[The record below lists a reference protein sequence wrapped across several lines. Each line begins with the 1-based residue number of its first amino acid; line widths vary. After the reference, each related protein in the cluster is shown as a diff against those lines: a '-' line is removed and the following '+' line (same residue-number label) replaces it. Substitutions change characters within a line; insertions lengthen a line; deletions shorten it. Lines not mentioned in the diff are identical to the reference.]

1 MATNRKS
8 FNFRHGLQVDDTNF
22 VINANGLVGIG
33 SSVPTESL
41 DVRDNAKIGGSL
53 IVGSLEVTNQ
63 SSLNRLGVDNI
74 DVGITSIKSG
84 IITSSS
90 PTGIIT
96 YYGDARYLQGMPTSQ
111 WVDVDAGFGYTSI
124 YAAGFVGVGT
134 VDPRFVFQVGGNTDT
149 SSEGFT
155 GVGIQSGGHIL
166 AAGIVTAYEFSGFG
180 TGITDIPNTS
190 LVNSSVS
197 YGGVSLALGESDTTP
212 AFDLTD
218 ATNYPYGSLTGV
230 TTSIVGDSTPKLGG
244 NLDLNSY
251 SILGIGSVGI
261 GTANVLDGFIF
272 QVAGEGDATEE
283 GFINGVGIDT
293 LGNILATGIVTASTF
308 KGSFDGSGALLN
320 SIPNASLV
328 NSSVSYGGIA
338 LNLGDTDDT
347 PAFDLTDATNY
358 PYGSLTGVTTS
369 IVGDST
375 PKLGGNLDLNN
386 KDINGTGNIAVNGN
400 IGCDGLS
407 TSSTLKVG
415 IDADGTLGSMLN
427 VTSSSIGIGSYDNPN
442 ATVHIRRPSNEATLQ
457 LTGNSGASI
466 TIGTSESSLIGYN
479 GQIRYAFSGSGK
491 PYSGYESLDII
502 NYGNGNINSYLQAG
516 AVVGDPGSFIW
527 HDSTSPLMTL
537 TYEGNLGIGKTD
549 PEHRLHVA
557 GISTFTGDAHFE
569 SNVTIENTLTAGTLS
584 IDELTANL
592 TGNVNGNLNG
602 THVNVTG
609 VSTFAEV
616 QATFFGIGTDRSN
629 DSEVVVL
636 NASSPSSVV
645 IIDASAN
652 IGLGTTTLH
661 VKGINAPGKDI
672 LIRSVGI
679 GTTRP
684 RCAVDFTDATN
695 TDILGQNRDRI
706 AYVLFPKLTTSQRN
720 DLTNVDDA
728 GVEDG
733 AIIYNTDNTRLELKL
748 PGGWCGIATVE

>member
-1 MATNRKS
+1 MANTKKG
-8 FNFRHGLQVDDTNF
+8 FNFRNGLQVDDDNV
-22 VINANGLVGIG
+22 VINSLGAVGIG
-33 SSVPTESL
+33 STIPQERLVVGE
-41 DVRDNAKIGGSL
+41 NAKIHGNL
-53 IVGSLEVTNQ
+53 IVEGTITNTTSILDSNFNNI
-63 SSLNRLGVDNI
+63 SSNRLHVGV
-74 DVGITSIKSG
+74 TSISNG
-84 IITSSS
+84 IITATSSS
-90 PTGIIT
+90 GIVT

-111 WVDVDAGFGYTSI
+111 WIDIDVGLGYTSI
-124 YAAGFVGVGT
+124 YAAGNVGVGT
-134 VDPRFVFQVGGNTDT
+134 DDPRFVFQVSGNTDT
-149 SSEGFT
+149 SKEGFT

-180 TGITDIPNTS
+180 TGITYIPNAS

-197 YGGVSLALGESDTTP
+197 YGGVSLALGESDNTP

-218 ATNYPYGSLTGV
+218 ATNYPYDSLTGV
-230 TTSIVGDSTPKLGG
+230 TTTISGDTTPKLGG
-244 NLDLNSY
+244 NLDLNSHD
-251 SILGIGSVGI
+251 ILGIGSVGI
-261 GTANVLDGFIF
+261 GTTNVLDGFIF
-272 QVAGEGDATEE
+272 QVAGEGVATED

-293 LGNILATGIVTASTF
+293 LGNILATGIVTANTF
-308 KGSFDGSGALLN
+308 SGSGASITN
-320 SIPNASLV
+320 IPNSALT
-328 NSSVSYGGIA
+328 NSSIAIGGIT

-358 PYGSLTGVTTS
+358 PYGSLAGVTTTIS
-369 IVGDST
+369 GDTT

-386 KDINGTGNIAVNGN
+386 KDINGTGNITVSGG

-427 VTSSSIGIGSYDNPN
+427 VTSSSIGIGSYGNPN
-442 ATVHIRRPSNEATLQ
+442 ATVHIRRPSSEATLQ

-516 AVVGDPGSFIW
+516 TVVGDPGSFIW
-527 HDSTSPLMTL
+527 HDRTSPLMTL

-549 PEHRLHVA
+549 PEHKLHVA
-557 GISTFTGDAHFE
+557 GISTFAGDAHFE
-569 SNVTIENTLTAGTLS
+569 SNVTIENTLTAGSLS
-584 IDELTANL
+584 IDQLTANL
-592 TGNVNGNLNG
+592 TGNVNGNLDG

-609 VSTFAEV
+609 VSTFAGV
-616 QATFFGIGTDRSN
+616 KATFFGIGTDRSN
-629 DSEVVVL
+629 GPEVVVL
-636 NASSPSSVV
+636 NASSPTSVLV
-645 IIDASAN
+645 IDASGN
-652 IGLGTTTLH
+652 IGVGTTDLEIQ
-661 VKGINAPGKDI
+661 GINAPRKDV
-672 LIRSVGI
+672 LIAGVGI

-684 RCAVDFTDATN
+684 KCAVDFTHAN
-695 TDILGQNRDRI
+695 NADILGQYRDLI
-706 AYVLFPKLTTSQRN
+706 AYVLFPKLTTTQRN
-720 DLTNVDDA
+720 NLTNVDNT

-748 PGGWCGIATVE
+748 PNGWCGIATVE